1 MVSTLAGHTAFAIA
15 ARLAGSLAGG
25 TPESRYTHTIAI
37 LGEAGAPILAGAGV
51 ATVGSPEA
59 LRAGQVAAGT
69 CPASLALAV
78 SVNRVTVIRVVTVT
92 AMGTAFTKL
101 PLWTGELAVDPV
113 PPRGAGTGSSLG
125 AAGCLMGTL
134 AAGIATESPGSR
146 WAGHRAVTTLPTFLA
161 DAGAVDR
168 GAGDGILAGAARG
181 AVESVSV
188 GRTEAGAVR
197 ARVAG
202 RAPAEAAVGLAEAAV
217 QAEAVLP
224 AAGPVR
230 VQRAALVAVK
240 AGPARLAR
248 ALPAHRVAAE
258 AVLWVAGAG
267 HLAAEAVE
275 AVGAEALGAA
285 VPGEAVFAQT
295 RAVGEA
301 AGPGGAVARL
311 HTVLS
316 EVAHRALL
324 FAPLPGVARSA
335 AALPSQRVAEATV
348 VTAAFLGAVG
358 SVEALGAGQGAD
370 GAHPARW
377 AAAGASG
384 GLEDTPVVARRGA
397 GAEEANSVLETGHLT
412 AGPRSLWGAEAG
424 SSLGVTGCPMAVAG
438 ELAGRAITARGAGL
452 KAVGGLQARGT
463 GTCPT
468 LGVTGAAVATAAGL
482 VTLWS
487 PHSQGTVTG
496 AVVTS
501 PAWHTLALI
510 GCHTAAV
517 HTLLD
522 TERHAGLTA
531 LVEALAALQALPV
544 VRLHHLAVDSPVDN
558 RGLRAGVGALPG
570 PTAGLRGEQTERPG
584 VGLLGGGGE
593 AFPEAAGIGVIGF
606 EGSSQPQAQGQEE
619 GAQRW
624 RHCRGLR
631 HDVAGEG
638 HCSHSLDSEDPAS
651 AETVNAAQEWDQQP
665 RW

>member
-1 MVSTLAGHTAFAIA
+1 MVGTLAGHTAFAIA
-15 ARLAGSLAGG
+15 AGLAGSLAGG
-25 TPESRYTHTIAI
+25 TSESRYTHTTAI
-37 LGEAGAPILAGAGV
+37 LGDAGAPILAGAGV

-69 CPASLALAV
+69 CPASLALAL
-78 SVNRVTVIRVVTVT
+78 SMNRVTALRVVTVT

-101 PLWTGELAVDPV
+101 PLRTGELAVDPV

-146 WAGHRAVTTLPTFLA
+146 RAGHRAVTTLPTFLA
-161 DAGAVDR
+161 DASAVDR
-168 GAGDGILAGAARG
+168 GAGEGILAGAARG
-181 AVESVSV
+181 AVGSIGVR
-188 GRTEAGAVR
+188 RTEASAVR

-230 VQRAALVAVK
+230 VPRAALVAVK

-258 AVLWVAGAG
+258 AVLGVAGAG
-267 HLAAEAVE
+267 QLAAEAVE
-275 AVGAEALGAA
+275 ALGAEALGAA
-285 VPGEAVFAQT
+285 VPGEAVFAQA

-301 AGPGGAVARL
+301 AGAGGAVARL
-311 HTVLS
+311 RTVLS
-316 EVAHRALL
+316 EVAHGALL
-324 FAPLPGVARSA
+324 SAPLPRVAGST
-335 AALPSQRVAEATV
+335 AALPRHRVAETPV
-348 VTAAFLGAVG
+348 VTATFLGAAG
-358 SVEALGAGQGAD
+358 PVEALGAGQRTD
-370 GAHPARW
+370 GAHPARR

-397 GAEEANSVLETGHLT
+397 GAEEANSVPDTGHLT
-412 AGPRSLWGAEAG
+412 AGPRSVRGAEAG
-424 SSLGVTGCPMAVAG
+424 SSLGVAGCPAAVAG
-438 ELAGRAITARGAGL
+438 ELAGRAVTARGAGL
-452 KAVGGLQARGT
+452 KAVGGLQTRGA
-463 GTCPT
+463 GAGPT

-487 PHSQGTVTG
+487 PHSRGTVTG
-496 AVVTS
+496 AVV
-501 PAWHTLALI
+501 PAPGLHTLALI

-517 HTLLD
+517 DTLLD
-522 TERHAGLTA
+522 AEWDAGPAA

-544 VRLHHLAVDSPVDN
+544 VHLHHLAVDRPVDN
-558 RGLRAGVGALPG
+558 RGLRAGVGAQPG
-570 PTAGLRGEQTERPG
+570 LTAGLRGEQAERAG

-593 AFPEAAGIGVIGF
+593 ALPEAAGIGVIGV

-624 RHCRGLR
+624 RHGGGLR
-631 HDVAGEG
+631 HDVAVRG
-638 HCSHSLDSEDPAS
+638 PA
-651 AETVNAAQEWDQQP
+651 ATA
-665 RW
+665 